1 MKTLKLTMPLPPS
14 VNNQYVTIDRR
25 RRLSPEAKKFRRSAA
40 NVLRGQLG
48 ADPAIQEFIDSLPQV
63 PFACDMVFFFETP
76 FKRDL
81 DGGLKIALDALS
93 EALGVDDRFAVSI
106 TLEKRID
113 PLNPRLEM
121 EIGPAE
127 GWQFDQEYVVIE
139 GSGRD
144 GS

>member
-1 MKTLKLTMPLPPS
+1 MKTLRLTMPLPPS

-40 NVLRGQLG
+40 NALRGQLG
-48 ADPAIQEFIDSLPQV
+48 ADPAIQEFMDSLGQI

-93 EALGVDDRFAVSI
+93 EALGVDDRYAVSI

-113 PLNPRLEM
+113 PLSPRLEV
-121 EIGPAE
+121 EIGLLPD
-127 GWQFDQEYVVIE
+127 WQFDDEYVVLPEE
-139 GSGRD
+139 G
-144 GS
+144 